1 MTRATVT
8 VYRAGLDVEPARL
21 DSLYRLLEP
30 EERLRADRFR
40 FASHRCRFIAG
51 RGMLREILARHLS
64 IAEENEVAAEDVRF
78 RYNSYGKP
86 SLAAS
91 DLCFNVSHSGGQALF
106 AIARGREVGVDIEQV
121 DRKFAQDQ
129 IPERFFSPT
138 EVRILRGLPA
148 GQQTDAFFR
157 CWTRKEAYIK
167 ARGLGLALALDSFDV
182 SLGPEEPAALL
193 AGAGDYSICDVPA
206 PTGFAA
212 ALVAQGS
219 DWHMDFTASD
229 ETSHTTASA
238 AFPDPEPCR

>member
-1 MTRATVT
+1 MTAANVT

-30 EERLRADRFR
+30 EERQRAERFR
-40 FASHRCRFIAG
+40 FASDRCRFIAG
-51 RGMLREILARHLS
+51 RGMLREILARHL
-64 IAEENEVAAEDVRF
+64 ETAAGDLRF

-86 SLAAS
+86 SLASS
-91 DLCFNVSHSGGQALF
+91 DVCFNVSHSSGQALY
-106 AIARGREVGVDIEQV
+106 AIARGREVGVDIERV

-129 IPERFFSPT
+129 ISERFFSPS
-138 EVRILRGLPA
+138 EVRTLRGLPA

-182 SLGPEEPAALL
+182 SLGPDEPAALL
-193 AGAGDYSICDVPA
+193 AGAGYYTVCDVPA
-206 PTGFAA
+206 PAGFAA

-219 DWHMDFTASD
+219 DWRMDFSVTASD
-229 ETSHTTASA
+229 EFSRTTASA
-238 AFPDPEPCR
+238 AFPNPEPCR